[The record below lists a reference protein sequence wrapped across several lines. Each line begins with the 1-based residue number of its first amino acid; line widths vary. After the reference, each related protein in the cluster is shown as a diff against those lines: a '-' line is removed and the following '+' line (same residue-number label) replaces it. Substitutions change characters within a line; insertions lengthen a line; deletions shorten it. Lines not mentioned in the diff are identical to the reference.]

1 MRIREINAMRGPN
14 YWSVR
19 RHKLIV
25 MVLDLE
31 EMEDKPSNKIEGFS
45 DRLQAM
51 FPSMFSH
58 RCSVGEP
65 GGFFKRVEEGTWM
78 GHIIEHI
85 ALEIQTLAGMDV
97 GFGRTRGYG
106 EKGVYN
112 VVFAYME
119 ESVGR
124 FAAKTAV
131 KICEALI
138 AGKTYDL
145 TDDIQEMREL
155 READRLG
162 PSTGSIVEEAEAR
175 GIPWI
180 RLNKY
185 SLCQLGYG
193 ANQKRI
199 QATVTSET
207 SSIGVELACDKEDT
221 KFLLE
226 QAEVQT
232 PRGDIIRRESS
243 LEEACRYVGFPL
255 VVKPVDGN
263 HGRGITVNIK
273 NYEDALVAFRN
284 AKESSRSGAII
295 IEKYITGDDYRL
307 LVINH
312 KLVAAALRTPA
323 CVVGNGKST
332 IQQLIDEVN
341 KDPRRGFGHENVLTQ
356 ITVNDLTKSIIK
368 TNGYTLD
375 SVLEKDKRLLLKDTA
390 NLSTGGTAE
399 DVTDIVHPAN
409 VFMAE
414 RISKIIDLDICGID
428 VMTTDISKPLEETG
442 GAVLEVN
449 AGPGFRMHL
458 APTSGLP
465 RNVAAP
471 VIDKLFPQGS
481 SSRIPIIATTGTNGK
496 TTTTRLIAHMAKM
509 KGYKVGY
516 TTSDGVYIQNRL
528 LMKGDCTGPASAE
541 FVLKD
546 PTVNFAVLEC
556 ARGGLLRAGLGFHK
570 CDVGIVTNVAA
581 DHLGLKGIHTI
592 EQLAKVK
599 GVIPETVLPEGYA
612 ILNADDDLV
621 YDMRR
626 TVNCNVALFSMDE
639 NNPRIKAMQK
649 LGGISAIYENG
660 FITICRGE
668 WKLRVIKAVNVP
680 LTYGGRAT
688 FMIQNVLPAVITA
701 YVKGFTIDE
710 MKVALETFIPSPA
723 QTPGRLN
730 LFQFKDFQVLLDYAH
745 NPAGMR
751 ALQKFI
757 ENIDATKKVGIIAGV
772 GDRREED
779 TNEIGS
785 IAADMFDEIIIRQDK
800 HLRGRTE
807 DELINMLNA
816 GIKMK
821 DPNKKT
827 TIIPNEKE
835 AATYAIK
842 NAQKGAL
849 IVICSDVIPDALE
862 LVQKLKEDEANK
874 LYEFSTDDIPNK

>member
-1 MRIREINAMRGPN
+1 MKIREINAMRGPN

-31 EMEDKPSNKIEGFS
+31 EMEELPSNKIDGFN
-45 DRLQAM
+45 DRLKNM
-51 FPSMFSH
+51 FPTMYEH

-65 GGFFKRVEEGTWM
+65 GGFFQRVEEGTWM

-106 EKGVYN
+106 EHGVYS

-124 FAAKTAV
+124 YAAEASV
-131 KICEALI
+131 RICEALI
-138 AGKTYDL
+138 KGEDYDMS
-145 TDDIQEMREL
+145 DDIQKMREL
-155 READRLG
+155 REDDRLG

-221 KFLLE
+221 KYLLE
-226 QAEVQT
+226 QAEVEV
-232 PRGDIIRRESS
+232 PRGDIIRRERS
-243 LEEACRYVGFPL
+243 LEEACRYVGYPL
-255 VVKPVDGN
+255 VIKPVDGN
-263 HGRGITVNIK
+263 HGRGITVDIQ
-273 NYEDALVAFRN
+273 NYEDALKAFNN

-295 IEKYITGDDYRL
+295 VEKFITGEDYRL
-307 LVINH
+307 LVINN
-312 KLVAAALRTPA
+312 KLVASAKRTPA
-323 CVVGNGKST
+323 HVIGNGKLT
-332 IQQLIDEVN
+332 VQELIDEVN
-341 KDPRRGFGHENVLTQ
+341 KDPRRGYGHENVLTQ
-356 ITVNDLTKSIIK
+356 ITVNELTKNIIK
-368 TNGYTLD
+368 DAGYTLE
-375 SVLEKDKRLLLKDTA
+375 SVIPEGERLILKDTA

-399 DVTDIVHPAN
+399 DVTDIIHPAN
-409 VFMAE
+409 VSMAE

-428 VMTTDISKPLEETG
+428 IMTTDISKPLSETG

-471 VIDKLFPQGS
+471 VIDKLFPKKGDTG
-481 SSRIPIIATTGTNGK
+481 RIPIIAITGTNGK
-496 TTTTRLIAHMAKM
+496 TTTSRLMAHIAKM
-509 KGYKVGY
+509 NGYRVGY

-528 LMKGDCTGPASAE
+528 LMTGDCTGPASAE

-556 ARGGLLRAGLGFHK
+556 ARGGLLRAGLGFKK
-570 CDVGIVTNVAA
+570 CDVAIVTNVAA

-599 GVIPETVLPEGYA
+599 GVIPETVLPGGYA

-626 TVNCNVALFSMDE
+626 SVECNVALFSMDE
-639 NNPRIKAMQK
+639 NNPRIKALQR
-649 LGGISAIYENG
+649 LNGITAVYENG
-660 FITICRGE
+660 YVTICRGV
-668 WKLRVIKAVNVP
+668 WKMRLMNAENIP
-680 LTYGGRAT
+680 LTYGGKAK
-688 FMIQNVLPAVITA
+688 FMIQNVLGAILAAHVQGISIEDIKA
-701 YVKGFTIDE
+701 
-710 MKVALETFIPSPA
+710 ALETFIPSA
-723 QTPGRLN
+723 SQTPGRLN
-730 LFQFKDFQVLLDYAH
+730 LFEFNDFTILLDYAH

-751 ALQKFI
+751 ALKKFTD
-757 ENIDATKKVGIIAGV
+757 ELEATVKVGIIAGV

-785 IAADMFDEIIIRQDK
+785 IAAEMFDEIIIRQDK
-800 HLRGRTE
+800 RLRGRTE
-807 DELINMLNA
+807 QELIKMLND
-816 GIKMK
+816 GIQKK

-827 TIIPNEKE
+827 TIIPSEKE
-835 AATYAIK
+835 AIKYAVK
-842 NAQKGAL
+842 NAVKGSL
-849 IVICSDVIPDALE
+849 IILCSDVIPDALDLVKHFKEQEAKGE
-862 LVQKLKEDEANK
+862 LNYAD
-874 LYEFSTDDIPNK
+874 

>member
-14 YWSVR
+14 YWSIR

-31 EMEDKPSNKIEGFS
+31 EMEELPSNKIEGFS
-45 DRLQAM
+45 DRLKMM
-51 FPSMFSH
+51 FPSMYSH

-65 GGFFKRVEEGTWM
+65 GGFFQRVEEGTWM

-85 ALEIQTLAGMDV
+85 ALEIQTLADMDT
-97 GFGRTRGYG
+97 GFGRTRDYG

-112 VVFAYME
+112 VVFSYIE
-119 ESVGR
+119 ENVGR
-124 FAAKTAV
+124 YAAKAAV
-131 KICEALI
+131 DICKALI
-138 AGKTYDL
+138 NGESYDL
-145 TDDIQEMREL
+145 EADIQRMREI
-155 READRLG
+155 REDERLG

-207 SSIGVELACDKEDT
+207 SSIGVEIACDKEDT
-221 KFLLE
+221 KYLLE
-226 QAEVQT
+226 QAEVEV
-232 PRGDIIRRESS
+232 PRGDIIGRESS

-255 VVKPVDGN
+255 VVKPVGGN

-273 NYEDALVAFRN
+273 NYEDALVAFHA
-284 AKESSRSGAII
+284 AKNVSPKVI
-295 IEKYITGDDYRL
+295 IEKYITGEDYRL
-307 LVINH
+307 LVINNV
-312 KLVAAALRTPA
+312 LVAAAKRSPA
-323 CVVGNGKST
+323 HIIGDGKST
-332 IQQLIDEVN
+332 IKQLVDEVN
-341 KDPRRGFGHENVLTQ
+341 KDPRRGYGHENVLTK
-356 ITVNDLTKSIIK
+356 ITINDLTKTIIAAK
-368 TNGYTLD
+368 GYTED
-375 SVLEKDKRLLLKDTA
+375 SVPKKGERVILKDTA

-399 DVTDIVHPAN
+399 DVTDIVHPSN
-409 VFMAE
+409 VSMAE

-428 VMTTDISKPLEETG
+428 IMTTDISQPLNETG

-458 APTSGLP
+458 APTTGLP

-471 VIDKLFPQGS
+471 VVDKLFPQQGDTG
-481 SSRIPIIATTGTNGK
+481 RIPIIAITGTNGK

-509 KGYKVGY
+509 KGHRVGY

-556 ARGGLLRAGLGFHK
+556 ARGGLLRAGLGFKK

-599 GVIPETVLPEGYA
+599 GVIPETVLPDGYA

-626 TVNCNVALFSMDE
+626 SITCNLALFSMDE
-639 NNPRIKAMQK
+639 ENPRIKALQK
-649 LGGISAIYENG
+649 LGGITAVYENG
-660 FITICRGE
+660 YVTLCRGT
-668 WKLRVIKAVNVP
+668 WKMRVMKAENIP
-680 LTYGGRAT
+680 LTYGGKAT
-688 FMIQNVLPAVITA
+688 FMIQNILPAIIAANVRGI
-701 YVKGFTIDE
+701 GIED
-710 MKVALETFIPSPA
+710 MKIALETFIPSA
-723 QTPGRLN
+723 SQTPGRLN
-730 LFQFKDFQVLLDYAH
+730 LFQFENFSILLDYAH
-745 NPAGMR
+745 NPAGML
-751 ALQKFI
+751 ALKNFVDSL
-757 ENIDATKKVGIIAGV
+757 EATEKVGIIAGV

-779 TNEIGS
+779 TNELGS
-785 IAADMFDEIIIRQDK
+785 IAAEMFDEIIIRQDK
-800 HLRGRTE
+800 NLRGKSE
-807 DELINMLNA
+807 EELIKMLDA

-827 TIIPNEKE
+827 TIIPSEKE
-835 AATYAIK
+835 AITHAVK
-842 NAQKGAL
+842 NAKKGSL
-849 IVICSDVIPDALE
+849 IICCSDVIPDALE
-862 LVQKLKEDEANK
+862 LVMKFKEQEAQGERIN
-874 LYEFSTDDIPNK
+874 FS

>member
-1 MRIREINAMRGPN
+1 MRGPN
-14 YWSVR
+14 YWSIR

-31 EMEDKPSNKIEGFS
+31 EMEELPSNKIEGFPE
-45 DRLQAM
+45 RLKAM
-51 FPSMFSH
+51 FPSMYSH
-58 RCSVGEP
+58 RCSEGCE
-65 GGFFKRVEEGTWM
+65 GGFFMRVDEGTWM

-85 ALEIQTLAGMDV
+85 ALEIQTLAGMDT

-112 VVFAYME
+112 VVFSYME

-124 FAAKTAV
+124 FAAKSAV

-138 AGKTYDL
+138 AGKDYDL
-145 TDDIQEMREL
+145 TEDIQEMREL

-162 PSTGSIVEEAEAR
+162 PSTGSIVEEAASR

-221 KFLLE
+221 KYLLE
-226 QAEVQT
+226 QAEVEV
-232 PRGDIIRRESS
+232 PKGDIIRRERS
-243 LEEACRYVGFPL
+243 LEEACRYVGYPL
-255 VVKPVDGN
+255 VIKPIDGN
-263 HGRGITVNIK
+263 HGRGITVDIQ
-273 NYEDALVAFRN
+273 NYEDALQAFHH
-284 AKESSRSGAII
+284 AKESSKSGAII
-295 IEKYITGDDYRL
+295 VEKFITGDDYRL

-312 KLVAAALRTPA
+312 KLVAAAIRTPA
-323 CVVGNGKST
+323 HVIGDGTST
-332 IQQLIDEVN
+332 VQELIDEVN

-356 ITVNDLTKSIIK
+356 ITINELTKTIIK
-368 TNGYTLD
+368 DAGYKLD
-375 SVLEKDKRLLLKDTA
+375 SVIAEGEKLILKDTA

-399 DVTDIVHPAN
+399 DITDIVHPAN
-409 VFMAE
+409 VSMAE

-428 VMTTDISKPLEETG
+428 IMTTDITKPLSETG

-458 APTSGLP
+458 APTTGLP

-471 VIDKLFPQGS
+471 VIDKLFPQKGDTG
-481 SSRIPIIATTGTNGK
+481 RIPIIAISGTNGK
-496 TTTTRLIAHMAKM
+496 TTTTRLIAHIAKM
-509 KGYKVGY
+509 NGHRVGY

-528 LMKGDCTGPASAE
+528 LMSGDCTGPASAE

-556 ARGGLLRAGLGFHK
+556 ARGGLLRAGLGFK
-570 CDVGIVTNVAA
+570 RCDIGIVTNVAA
-581 DHLGLKGIHTI
+581 DHLGLKGIHTV

-599 GVIPETVLPEGYA
+599 GVIPETVLPDGYA

-621 YDMRR
+621 YEMRR
-626 TVNCNVALFSMDE
+626 TVECNVALFSMDE
-639 NNPRIKAMQK
+639 NNPRIKALQRI
-649 LGGISAIYENG
+649 GGITAIYENG
-660 FITICRGE
+660 YVTICRGE
-668 WKLRVIKAVNVP
+668 WKMRIMKAENIP
-680 LTYGGRAT
+680 LTYGGKAK
-688 FMIQNVLPAVITA
+688 FMIQNVLPAILA
-701 YVKGFTIDE
+701 ANIQGISIED
-710 MKVALETFIPSPA
+710 MKAALETFIPSAA

-730 LFQFKDFQVLLDYAH
+730 IFEFENFTILLDYAH

-751 ALQKFI
+751 ALQKFT
-757 ENIDATKKVGIIAGV
+757 EELDATVKVGIIAGI

-779 TNEIGS
+779 NNEMGS
-785 IAADMFDEIIIRQDK
+785 IAAEMFDEIIIRQDK
-800 HLRGRTE
+800 RLRGKTE
-807 DELINMLNA
+807 EELIKMLHD

-827 TIIPNEKE
+827 TIIPSEKE
-835 AATYAIK
+835 AITFAVK
-842 NAQKGAL
+842 NAVKGSL
-849 IVICSDVIPDALE
+849 IVLCSDVIPDALE
-862 LVQKLKEDEANK
+862 LVKQFKDKEAKGELAFA
-874 LYEFSTDDIPNK
+874 E